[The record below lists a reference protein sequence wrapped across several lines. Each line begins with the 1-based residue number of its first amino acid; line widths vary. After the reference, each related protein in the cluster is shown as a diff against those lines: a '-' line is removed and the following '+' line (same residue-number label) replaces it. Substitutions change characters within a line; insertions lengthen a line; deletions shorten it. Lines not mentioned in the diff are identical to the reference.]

1 MPPDETTR
9 EAEIILDRARA
20 AKEVA
25 IVTALVLMANEGDP
39 EASVEALE
47 GMPGALAADEL
58 DCALI
63 AQQAIR
69 EAITLRATGA
79 LPDA

>member
-1 MPPDETTR
+1 MTDESD
-9 EAEIILDRARA
+9 ILLDRARA

-25 IVTALVLMANEGDP
+25 IVTALILMANDGDP
-39 EASVEALE
+39 EAAIEALE
-47 GMPGALAADEL
+47 GLPASVDDSEL

-69 EAITLRATGA
+69 EAMTLKQTGA

>member
-1 MPPDETTR
+1 MTTS
-9 EAEIILDRARA
+9 EGHDVLLDRARA

-25 IVTALVLMANEGDP
+25 IITALILIANDGDP
-39 EASVEALE
+39 EVAIERLE
-47 GMPGALAADEL
+47 GLPGAVGDEL

-69 EAITLRATGA
+69 EAMTLRETGA
-79 LPDA
+79 LPGR